1 LKLVTVV
8 YDTGAETLV
17 EEALEKVGA
26 GGWTRVL
33 DVAGKGR
40 AGLRLGDA
48 IFPGLNNLMFSVIED
63 EKVAPL
69 KIELEQIPDEFIKQ
83 LAFRVFVSDCEI
95 LI

>member
-1 LKLVTVV
+1 MKLVTVV

>member
-1 LKLVTVV
+1 MKLVTVV

-17 EEALEKVGA
+17 EEALETVGA